1 MSGNSSIK
9 SVIVELQVS
18 DPVEVQPGQF
28 ETTFTHPNLTG
39 AFVLKHGTDREALLN
54 AVSIDIKQIDP
65 VSALFRNLVEWK
77 NSKQEVSP

>member
-1 MSGNSSIK
+1 MSEDSNRK
-9 SVIVELQVS
+9 FVVVQLEVS
-18 DPVEVQPGQF
+18 DPVEVLPGQF

-39 AFVLKHGTDREALLN
+39 ALVIRHGIDREALIN

-77 NSKQEVSP
+77 NSL